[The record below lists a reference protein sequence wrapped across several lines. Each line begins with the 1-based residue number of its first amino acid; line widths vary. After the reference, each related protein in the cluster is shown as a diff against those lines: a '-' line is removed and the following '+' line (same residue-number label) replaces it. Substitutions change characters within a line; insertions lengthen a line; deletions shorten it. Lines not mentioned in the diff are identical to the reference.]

1 MNETE
6 AIETWGALKD
16 FDFRLREGAVAIDA
30 GTLIPGINSNYSGA
44 APDLGA
50 YEVDMALPH
59 YGPRQ

>member
-1 MNETE
+1 MPGEDPRTVYQAN
-6 AIETWGALKD
+6 D

-30 GTLIPGINSNYSGA
+30 GTLIPGINSNYTGS

-50 YEVDMALPH
+50 YESSQPAPH